1 MEVLNIGLDQKCP
14 EYSSPNLTNKKK
26 IATKLLTSQWCLLLV
41 EKVC

>member
-26 IATKLLTSQWCLLLV
+26 NSH
-41 EKVC
+41 KVTYFSIVSPPC